1 MELPVDLTLENERV
15 RLSPLTKKDHDQL
28 VSICLP
34 YPKLTQYSPYLLD
47 SPEAIA
53 AFIEN
58 RLSQKAA
65 GLSFPFMIYDKNRLS
80 YAGSSSY
87 LNISF
92 AHSRLEI
99 GSTFITPSFQGTGL
113 NRHMKQLM
121 LSYAFDKLNM
131 ERVELKGDVRN
142 IQSIKAIEKL
152 GATYEGA
159 LRSHTLLADGHRR
172 DTFYYSILRSEWIAG
187 Q

>member
-65 GLSFPFMIYDKNRLS
+65 GLSFPFMIYDKDRLS

-99 GSTFITPSFQGTGL
+99 GSTFITPPFQGTGL
-113 NRHMKQLM
+113 NSHMKQLM

-131 ERVELKGDVRN
+131 EITGIRVRN
-142 IQSIKAIEKL
+142 ADKSISATLRIQSMVRENGDRAIPST
-152 GATYEGA
+152 AY
-159 LRSHTLLADGHRR
+159 R
-172 DTFYYSILRSEWIAG
+172 DREIVSSRING
-187 Q
+187 QWSAIRW